1 MTSPTEL
8 FFDRL
13 SQATHDPRL
22 TNARGTV
29 RFDIDD
35 GDQTHQWHVAVL
47 HGDVV
52 VSRENGEADGVMHAP
67 RAVFDQI
74 VTGEMN
80 SMSAVLRG
88 AVSYQGDPQF
98 AVLFRRLFGGTEEPA
113 TDLPVT
119 EKGQES

>member
-1 MTSPTEL
+1 MTSPTEA

-13 SQATHDPRL
+13 SQVNHDPRL
-22 TNARGTV
+22 ANARGTI

-35 GDQTHQWHVAVL
+35 GDQTQHWHVAVL

-67 RAVFDQI
+67 RDVFDQI
-74 VTGEMN
+74 VTGHMN

-88 AVSYQGDPQF
+88 AVSYRGDPQF
-98 AVLFRRLFGGTEEPA
+98 AVLFRRLFGASEES
-113 TDLPVT
+113 TSG
-119 EKGQES
+119 KGRAS